1 MSRHTQPTGQNKV
14 AATQQNASL
23 SRPLEQAPALVQE
36 EIVPFEQSAV
46 TLSRALGDHRPHLP
60 LQRVQRQQMVGR
72 IAQHYGN
79 GHLGQLVAIGGGA
92 QAAHRRNEEREMIGY
107 RQESIHAA
115 LRPGKDDVKTSH
127 NVPDKSVV
135 SVQAARPVVAAW
147 QSASAVQRWSLSDFV
162 PDALKIAGRS
172 VAKFAGKAVDSV
184 TDLAQTALHAVAPL
198 ARRIPGYSLLS
209 VVLGKDPISDQET
222 PATPSTLVGGI
233 VGLIPGGDK
242 LFENLQTANSL
253 DAAFGW
259 LQAQLAGLNLT
270 WDYVKDRFAK
280 AWVALSAA
288 DFLAPTRAFAKIG
301 GVFLPLIGRI
311 KQFAVAAG
319 NKIWELAFEGAMK
332 LAGPSAGMVLNVIK
346 RACGAFSAIV
356 KDPIGFLGR
365 LIDGL
370 GQGFQNFGANIGAH
384 LQTGFVG
391 WLTGAMRGASLQLPE
406 NVFSLEGTFDLVT
419 QVLGITKEYIR
430 AKAVKLLGERTVGV
444 AEQVFEPL
452 VVLFNEGPLGLLRFA
467 QEQFSNLKEL
477 VMDQIQDLLSNQ
489 VVRAGIRWMMAL
501 LSPAGALLKAATTI
515 YDIITFMVE
524 RANQMVEF
532 VDSVVGSIG
541 AIARGAI
548 GGAAKL
554 IEGALAKSLPVLI
567 GFLAN
572 LVGVGGV
579 AEKVLG
585 IFRKVRGKVD
595 AAIEKFI
602 LKVKKV
608 GQRLLANLGVDGKDG
623 VGKGEAKDT
632 PEEQSASVAAIAQE
646 ERQYIKD
653 GVISHEDA
661 QKTAVGVK
669 QKHPVFQSVTVV
681 DGGDSWDY
689 QYVFRADGKEDTA
702 SKKAEAALL
711 QTARTAMA
719 HDLFDLAKLQK
730 WLKITASEAA
740 GALQDWIAQGHLYE
754 GVARGVVGYSFNQD
768 TIERYKAIDSIPQSG
783 EYGHVGEHHENQ
795 SNTHYLDPANKK
807 GRLTESEHLIP
818 RGNLEALTYDPITG
832 RSDYDDRRYRS
843 DTTYLN
849 ERGAA
854 LDKTSQRR
862 GGAGADNPRTRD
874 LKERIARGEQI
885 SFTEDVLTPS
895 VENANRAGNA
905 TDSSVTDEARAR
917 AALAQTGNLFETF
930 GPRSEDEG
938 AATHLRNRIT
948 VAERLGK
955 RGDEVAEFDEAGWD
969 ATFDLSGV
977 SKDESEEEIHSM

>member
-14 AATQQNASL
+14 AATQKNASP

-36 EIVPFEQSAV
+36 EIVPFEKSAG

-115 LRPGKDDVKTSH
+115 LRPGKDDVETSH
-127 NVPDKSVV
+127 NMPDKSVV
-135 SVQAARPVVAAW
+135 SVQAARPVVAARP
-147 QSASAVQRWSLSDFV
+147 SASAVQRWSLSDFV
-162 PDALKIAGRS
+162 PDALKKAGRS

-184 TDLAQTALHAVAPL
+184 TDLAQTALHVVAPL

-253 DAAFGW
+253 EAAFGW

-270 WDYVKDRFAK
+270 WDYVKERFAK
-280 AWVALSAA
+280 AWAALSAA
-288 DFLAPTRAFAKIG
+288 DFLAPTRAFAKIEG
-301 GVFLPLIGRI
+301 IFLPLIGRI
-311 KQFAVAAG
+311 KQFAIAAG
-319 NKIWELAFEGAMK
+319 NKIWELAFEGALK

-346 RACGAFSAIV
+346 RAGGAFSAIV

-391 WLTGAMRGASLQLPE
+391 WLTGAMRGVNLQMPDDL
-406 NVFSLEGTFDLVT
+406 FSLEGTFDLVT

-430 AKAVKLLGERTVGV
+430 AKAVKLLGERTVDV
-444 AEQVFEPL
+444 AERVFEPF

-467 QEQFSNLKEL
+467 QEQFSNLKEM
-477 VMDQIQDLLSNQ
+477 VMDQIQELLSNQ

-579 AEKVLG
+579 GEKVLG

-595 AAIEKFI
+595 AVIEEFV
-602 LKVKKV
+602 LKVKKI
-608 GQRLLANLGVDGKDG
+608 GQKLLAKLGVGGKHAA
-623 VGKGEAKDT
+623 GKGEAEST
-632 PEEQSASVAAIAQE
+632 PEEQQQGVAAIELE
-646 ERQYIKD
+646 ERQYVQD
-653 GVISHEDA
+653 GSVSHENA
-661 QKTAVGVK
+661 LKTATAVK

-689 QYVFRADGKEDTA
+689 EYVFRAKLDTPNTYKPIAEGKNSVVAITEIEKFEPAGFNNRDA
-702 SKKAEAALL
+702 KAFGKVKAEIIAELNGKTIRNAIALL
-711 QTARTAMA
+711 NHKHFPPKEESNIGVEKAVMEYLTTRYSNEIASVSLEPIRDYRPDFRESVKLELAQIYPEFHQEGTTKILTGMA
-719 HDLFDLAKLQK
+719 VGKDGTVYNKALFDRRH
-730 WLKITASEAA
+730 ITAFDLIKSEILA
-740 GALQDWIAQGHLYE
+740 HVE
-754 GVARGVVGYSFNQD
+754 GKSFLEAVLILKNEANQNA
-768 TIERYKAIDSIPQSG
+768 EPNIDSIIESVKAYLRH
-783 EYGHVGEHHENQ
+783 EFNNLVNLFVGDAEENQ
-795 SNTHYLDPANKK
+795 ALGREMAQAKQDMRQASAEGSDNKF
-807 GRLTESEHLIP
+807 R
-818 RGNLEALTYDPITG
+818 EADERYSRAVYDPEPI
-832 RSDYDDRRYRS
+832 DYFYDHYRE
-843 DTTYLN
+843 L
-849 ERGAA
+849 R
-854 LDKTSQRR
+854 TS
-862 GGAGADNPRTRD
+862 
-874 LKERIARGEQI
+874 K
-885 SFTEDVLTPS
+885 
-895 VENANRAGNA
+895 
-905 TDSSVTDEARAR
+905 
-917 AALAQTGNLFETF
+917 
-930 GPRSEDEG
+930 
-938 AATHLRNRIT
+938 
-948 VAERLGK
+948 
-955 RGDEVAEFDEAGWD
+955 
-969 ATFDLSGV
+969 
-977 SKDESEEEIHSM
+977 